1 MLLSHELTDEK
12 KVFVSRLARA
22 EVSVVF
28 CSVLCL
34 SLLAA
39 LYSILEN
46 ICFYLLAFFSQINL
60 DFSQKMLS
68 LQTGLVLCNWLSTLL
83 WELKNTSR
91 CLNSLKDFL
100 TFKILTIG
108 FLLCLSSSHYKY
120 FKKYPGK
127 TPSLKQWFCFASYLQ
142 HHSPR

>member
-60 DFSQKMLS
+60 DFSQKNAESTNRPRS
-68 LQTGLVLCNWLSTLL
+68 L
-83 WELKNTSR
+83 
-91 CLNSLKDFL
+91 
-100 TFKILTIG
+100 
-108 FLLCLSSSHYKY
+108 
-120 FKKYPGK
+120 
-127 TPSLKQWFCFASYLQ
+127 
-142 HHSPR
+142 

>member
-46 ICFYLLAFFSQINL
+46 ICFYLLAFFHKLTWIFRKNPESTNRPR
-60 DFSQKMLS
+60 S
-68 LQTGLVLCNWLSTLL
+68 L
-83 WELKNTSR
+83 
-91 CLNSLKDFL
+91 
-100 TFKILTIG
+100 
-108 FLLCLSSSHYKY
+108 
-120 FKKYPGK
+120 
-127 TPSLKQWFCFASYLQ
+127 
-142 HHSPR
+142 

>member
-39 LYSILEN
+39 LYSILEKLT
-46 ICFYLLAFFSQINL
+46 YLNPESTNRPR
-60 DFSQKMLS
+60 S
-68 LQTGLVLCNWLSTLL
+68 L
-83 WELKNTSR
+83 
-91 CLNSLKDFL
+91 
-100 TFKILTIG
+100 
-108 FLLCLSSSHYKY
+108 
-120 FKKYPGK
+120 
-127 TPSLKQWFCFASYLQ
+127 
-142 HHSPR
+142 